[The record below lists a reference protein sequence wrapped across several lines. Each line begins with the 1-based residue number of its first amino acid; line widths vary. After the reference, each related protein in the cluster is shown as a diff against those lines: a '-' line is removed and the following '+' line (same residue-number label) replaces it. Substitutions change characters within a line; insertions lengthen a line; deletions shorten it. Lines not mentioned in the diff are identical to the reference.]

1 MNPDTP
7 SNFKVGQTER
17 LIYEKVGGLKQC
29 NLSHSILYN
38 FGSEGV
44 FAEVGAPVGLI
55 NPSFSQL
62 AHGIMKSL
70 KEKEMSLE
78 YLSDYVH

>member
-1 MNPDTP
+1 M
-7 SNFKVGQTER
+7 
-17 LIYEKVGGLKQC
+17 
-29 NLSHSILYN
+29 YN